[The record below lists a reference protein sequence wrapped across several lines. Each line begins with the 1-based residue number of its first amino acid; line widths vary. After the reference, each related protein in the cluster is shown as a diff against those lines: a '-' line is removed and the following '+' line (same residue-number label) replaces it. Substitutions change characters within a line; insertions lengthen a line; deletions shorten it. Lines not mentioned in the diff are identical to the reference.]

1 MVRVGRWDIYSQVL
15 ALITLLLLLDN
26 SCVCFCRNSTSIC
39 IKQEREALLQLR
51 QSLLDRYG
59 LLSSWKGEDCC
70 NWKGIT
76 CDNGHVI
83 KLQLVRHTVRDTN
96 GSIVSP
102 TEQKFSMSGELN
114 SSLLYLRCLTY
125 LDLSGIYFEHGRIP
139 KFLGSMKQLRHLDLS
154 LGNFHGTVPQQ
165 LGNLTELQVLHLH
178 DDDGDLVI
186 DDIQW
191 VSYLRS
197 LNYLDISGLKIA
209 RARDLM
215 QVISTLPSLSHLG
228 ISACGLHNFHLSSI
242 HLGNSTSLVH
252 LQSLDLSRNR
262 LGGPI
267 PNDFPGLVHLQYLD
281 LSYNFLKG
289 TITNVISQNM
299 TSLQHLDLSWN
310 SLDSSIPVWFDKF
323 TRLVDVN
330 LEGNHFL
337 SIEGGLFSFLKN
349 KKDLKSLRLGY
360 NLIGDDISMS
370 QGISSGFIENNLES
384 LILHS
389 NSFRGALPNWL
400 VHFTLLRILWLG
412 YNNFS
417 GPIPEIIGALP
428 KLVTVDLSYNQLN
441 GTIPSSLGQLRALQ
455 DLRLYHNHLSG
466 TIPDSLGE
474 LSRLSVLYLFS
485 NSLGGA
491 ISETHFSNMSKL
503 KYLDISNNDNLTFKA
518 EHSWIPPFQLKF
530 VQMDSC
536 IFGSTFPQWMQT
548 QVEVDDISL
557 FNASISGALPKWLG
571 NMTFSQFNLSFNQIT
586 GLLPNISSD
595 CAILDLSQNSI
606 SGPLPAHIGEMYLDT
621 LYLNDNHFNGTIPSS
636 LCDMSELSDLNLG
649 GNELSGSI
657 PNCWKGSKLSHLTL
671 SFNKL
676 SGVIPSSIGSLYQL
690 STLHLN
696 GNRLNGKLPPALGNC
711 TSLVILDLGEN
722 NFFGSI
728 PTWFSESFLLLMI
741 LRLREN
747 SFTGSIPP
755 QLCSLSGLQILDMAV
770 NNFNGTIPCCLGY
783 ISGMR
788 NFNQD
793 NLSHLDWHRE
803 HVVEIMKGRYNE
815 YTKTTL
821 QLVVNLDLSSNNLIG
836 PIPEE
841 LTFLVGLH
849 GLNLSHNLLF
859 GDIPIGIGDIKSL
872 ESLDLS
878 NNHLSGTIPESISA
892 LTSLS
897 HLNLSHNNFM
907 GQIPKGNQI
916 QTLDDPSIYA
926 DNPLLCGDLLIRKC
940 PSPEPPQAPNISHP
954 EDTREEAKSKLLFY
968 LVVMLGFAIG
978 FWGFFGVLHFKKDRR
993 HAYFSFVD
1001 QAIDKAYV
1009 VIMVKVAKLKRLRQP
1024 SST

>member
-1 MVRVGRWDIYSQVL
+1 M
-15 ALITLLLLLDN
+15 AHN
-26 SCVCFCRNSTSIC
+26 
-39 IKQEREALLQLR
+39 
-51 QSLLDRYG
+51 
-59 LLSSWKGEDCC
+59 
-70 NWKGIT
+70 
-76 CDNGHVI
+76 
-83 KLQLVRHTVRDTN
+83 
-96 GSIVSP
+96 
-102 TEQKFSMSGELN
+102 FSMFGELN
-114 SSLLYLRCLTY
+114 SSLLNLRCLTY
-125 LDLSGIYFEHGRIP
+125 LDLSGIYFEHGRMP
-139 KFLGSMKQLRHLDLS
+139 KFLGLMKQLRYLDLS

-165 LGNLTELQVLHLH
+165 LGNLTELQVLDLH

-186 DDIQW
+186 DDTQW
-191 VSYLRS
+191 VSHLQS

-215 QVISTLPSLSHLG
+215 QVINTLPSLSHLG

-267 PNDFPGLVHLQYLD
+267 PNDIFYNMTSLGYLDLSLNSINSSIPMWFDKFPGLVHLQYLD

-289 TITNVISQNM
+289 TIANVISQNM

-310 SLDSSIPVWFDKF
+310 SLDSSIPTWFDKF

-360 NLIGDDISMS
+360 NLIGDDISTS
-370 QGISSGFIENNLES
+370 QGISSGFIDNNLVC
-384 LILHS
+384 LTLDS
-389 NSFRGALPNWL
+389 NFLRGSLPNWL
-400 VHFTLLRILWLG
+400 VHFTLLRILWLS
-412 YNNFS
+412 YNFFS

-428 KLVTVDLSYNQLN
+428 NLVTLDLSGNQLN

-455 DLRLYHNHLSG
+455 GLCLYNNHLSG
-466 TIPDSLGE
+466 AIPDSLGE
-474 LSRLSVLYLFS
+474 LSQLSVLHLFG

-491 ISETHFSNMSKL
+491 ISEIHFSNLSRL
-503 KYLDISNNDNLTFKA
+503 QYLDISNNDNLTFKA
-518 EHSWIPPFQLKF
+518 EHSWIPPFQLKIIR
-530 VQMDSC
+530 MDSC
-536 IFGSTFPQWMQT
+536 KIGSTFPQWMQT

-571 NMTFSQFNLSFNQIT
+571 NMTFNHFNLSFNQIT
-586 GLLPNISSD
+586 GPLPNISSHCD
-595 CAILDLSQNSI
+595 ILDLSYNLI
-606 SGPLPAHIGEMYLDT
+606 SGPLPAHIGEIYVDT
-621 LYLNDNHFNGTIPSS
+621 LFLNDNFFNGTIPSS
-636 LCDMSELSDLNLG
+636 LCDMSKLSDLNLGDNELSGSIPDCWCDLSKLSDLNLG

-657 PNCWKGSKLSHLTL
+657 PDCWKGFRLSHLTL

-676 SGVIPSSIGSLYQL
+676 SEVIPSSIGSLYQL

-696 GNRLNGKLPPALGNC
+696 GNRLNGELPLALSNC

-722 NFFGSI
+722 NFSGSI
-728 PTWFSESFLLLMI
+728 PTWFNESFFLLKI
-741 LRLREN
+741 VRLREN
-747 SFTGSIPP
+747 SFTGRIPP

-770 NNFNGTIPCCLGY
+770 NNFTGTIPRCLGH
-783 ISGMR
+783 ISGMK
-788 NFNQD
+788 NFDQD
-793 NLSHLDWHRE
+793 IPSHLGWNREPAVEIIKGKYNAYTKENLSHLNWNRE
-803 HVVEIMKGRYNE
+803 HVVEIMKGRYEE
-815 YTKTTL
+815 YTKTVL

-836 PIPEE
+836 PIPKE
-841 LTFLVGLH
+841 LTLLTGMH

-872 ESLDLS
+872 ESLDLA
-878 NNHLSGTIPESISA
+878 NNHLSGTIPKGISV
-892 LTSLS
+892 LTFLS
-897 HLNLSHNNFM
+897 HLNLSHNNFT

-926 DNPLLCGDLLIRKC
+926 GNPLLCGDLLRRKC
-940 PSPEPPQAPNISHP
+940 PSAEAPQAPNTSHS
-954 EDTREEAKSKLLFY
+954 EDTREETKLKLLFY

-978 FWGFFGVLHFKKDRR
+978 FWSFFGVLHFKKDWRC
-993 HAYFSFVD
+993 AYFSFVD
-1001 QAIDKAYV
+1001 QVIDKACV
-1009 VIMVKVAKLKRLRQP
+1009 VTAVKVAKLKRLRQP

>member
-1 MVRVGRWDIYSQVL
+1 MRSIGKVVKSIKTGKGSGLKGGSRSDRCLIGEDLTFVSLVLGFGR
-15 ALITLLLLLDN
+15 LIAQPELL
-26 SCVCFCRNSTSIC
+26 VERNSTSIC

-51 QSLLDRYG
+51 QSLLDHYG

-70 NWKGIT
+70 NWQGIT

-102 TEQKFSMSGELN
+102 TEQKFSMSV
-114 SSLLYLRCLTY
+114 
-125 LDLSGIYFEHGRIP
+125 
-139 KFLGSMKQLRHLDLS
+139 GS
-154 LGNFHGTVPQQ
+154 FHGTVPQQ

-215 QVISTLPSLSHLG
+215 QVPSQMLYPEHDFSPA
-228 ISACGLHNFHLSSI
+228 SR
-242 HLGNSTSLVH
+242 SLME
-252 LQSLDLSRNR
+252 LSR
-262 LGGPI
+262 L
-267 PNDFPGLVHLQYLD
+267 F
-281 LSYNFLKG
+281 
-289 TITNVISQNM
+289 
-299 TSLQHLDLSWN
+299 
-310 SLDSSIPVWFDKF
+310 DSVWFDKF

-337 SIEGGLFSFLKN
+337 SIEGGLFLFLKN
-349 KKDLKSLRLGY
+349 KKDLKSLQLGY

-384 LILHS
+384 LILRS

-428 KLVTVDLSYNQLN
+428 KLVMVDLSYNQLN

-548 QVEVDDISL
+548 QVEVSDAYLS
-557 FNASISGALPKWLG
+557 NASIFGALPKWLG

-586 GLLPNISSD
+586 GPLPNISSD

-770 NNFNGTIPCCLGY
+770 NNFNGTIPRCLGY